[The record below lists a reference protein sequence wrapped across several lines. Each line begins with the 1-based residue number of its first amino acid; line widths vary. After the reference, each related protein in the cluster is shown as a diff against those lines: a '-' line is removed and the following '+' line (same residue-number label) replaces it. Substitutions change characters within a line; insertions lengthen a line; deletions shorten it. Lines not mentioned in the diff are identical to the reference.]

1 MNTGQHFLFATFFI
15 YLLILLIIGWFA
27 WRNTHNLA
35 DYILGGRKLGRWT
48 AALSAGA
55 SDMSGW
61 LLLGLPG
68 FAYLAGFEAI
78 WIAIGLLIGTSL
90 NWWLVA
96 PRLREY
102 SVIKNNALTLP
113 EFFEYHF
120 NDQSHSLRLISAVCI
135 LFFYVFYTSSG
146 LVAGGKL
153 FESVFGL
160 PYHWAVFAGTL
171 AILIYTVFG
180 GFLAVCWTDLFQ
192 GLLMFLALVF
202 VAFGSLKLAGG
213 WDITLATMRI
223 VDPSLLDLWHTTNM
237 QPLTIITI
245 SSLLGWGLGYFGQ
258 PHILTRFMAID
269 SVKNISSARW
279 IAILWTGICLIAA
292 ITVGFTGIAVLETP
306 LTGSNVE
313 KVYIELIAYILH
325 PVPAGICLAAILA
338 AIMSTADSQLL
349 VASSAVT
356 EDIYRTFI
364 KQNASQKD
372 LVNMGRSTVIITAL
386 LAMWM
391 AMEYEQNVLEL
402 VAYAWAGFGA
412 AFGPALLLVLYWKG
426 CTCRGA
432 IAGIITG
439 GLTVILW
446 HKQAGGIFDLYELI
460 PGFLLAALANIFVS
474 YLDRPGNKS
483 APLNSSATY

>member
-1 MNTGQHFLFATFFI
+1 MNTGQHYLFVTFGI
-15 YLLILLIIGWFA
+15 YLLILFIIGWFA

-78 WIAIGLLIGTSL
+78 WIAAGLLIGTCL

-102 SVIKNNALTLP
+102 SEINNNALTLP

-120 NDQSHSLRLISAVCI
+120 NDKSHALRLISAVFI
-135 LFFYVFYTSSG
+135 LFFYIFYTSSG

-160 PYHWAVFAGTL
+160 PYDWAVFAGTA

-180 GFLAVCWTDLFQ
+180 GFLAACWTDLFQ

-202 VAFGSLKLAGG
+202 VAMGSLKLAGG
-213 WDITLATMRI
+213 WDITVATMRI
-223 VDPSLLDLWHTTNM
+223 VDPSLVDLWHTTNM
-237 QPLTIITI
+237 QPLTIMTI
-245 SSLLGWGLGYFGQ
+245 CSLLGWGLGYFGQ

-269 SVKNISSARW
+269 SVHNISPARW
-279 IAILWTGICLIAA
+279 IAIFWTGICLAAA
-292 ITVGFTGIAVLETP
+292 IVVGFAGIAVLETP
-306 LTGSNVE
+306 LNGSDVE

-349 VASSAVT
+349 VTSSAIT
-356 EDIYRTFI
+356 EDVYRTFI
-364 KQNASQKD
+364 RQHASQQD
-372 LVNMGRSTVIITAL
+372 LVRMGRTTVILTAL

-391 AMEYEQNVLEL
+391 AMEYEQNVLDL

-412 AFGPALLLVLYWKG
+412 AFGPALLLALYWKG
-426 CTCRGA
+426 STFRGA

-439 GLTVILW
+439 GLTVIVW
-446 HKQAGGIFDLYELI
+446 HQLDGGIFTLYELI
-460 PGFLLAALANIFVS
+460 PGFMLAALVNIIVCQ
-474 YLDRPGNKS
+474 LDRTDSKLSPQNQS
-483 APLNSSATY
+483 TTL

>member
-1 MNTGQHFLFATFFI
+1 MNNGQLYQWAIFGI
-15 YLLILLIIGWFA
+15 YLLVLFLIGWFA
-27 WRNTHNLA
+27 WRHTHNLA
-35 DYILGGRKLGRWT
+35 DYILGGRRLGRWT

-78 WIAIGLLIGTSL
+78 WIAAGLLAGTSL

-102 SVIKNNALTLP
+102 SERKNNALTLP

-120 NDQSHSLRLISAVCI
+120 NDQSHVLRLLSAVFI
-135 LFFYVFYTSSG
+135 LFFYIFYTSSG

-160 PYHWAVFAGTL
+160 PYHWAVFAGTA

-180 GFLAVCWTDLFQ
+180 GFLAACWTDLFQ
-192 GLLMFLALVF
+192 GLLMFCALVF
-202 VAFGSLKLAGG
+202 VATGSLKLAGG
-213 WDITLATMRI
+213 WDITVATMRI
-223 VDPSLLDLWHTTNM
+223 VDPSLVDMWHTTNM

-245 SSLLGWGLGYFGQ
+245 CSLLGWGLGYFGQ
-258 PHILTRFMAID
+258 PHILIRFMAID
-269 SVKNISSARW
+269 SVSNISSARW
-279 IAILWTGICLIAA
+279 IAISWTGICLTAA
-292 ITVGFTGIAVLETP
+292 IVVGFAGIAVLETP
-306 LTGSNVE
+306 LNGSDVE

-325 PVPAGICLAAILA
+325 PVPASICLAAILA

-356 EDIYRTFI
+356 EDVYRTFFR
-364 KQNASQKD
+364 QHASQQD
-372 LVNMGRSTVIITAL
+372 LVRMGRATVILTAL

-426 CTCRGA
+426 CTRSGA
-432 IAGIITG
+432 IAGIFTG

-446 HKQAGGIFDLYELI
+446 HKLEGGIFDLYELI
-460 PGFLLAALANIFVS
+460 PGFLLATLVNIIFS
-474 YLDRPGNKS
+474 LLDRTGNKLS
-483 APLNSSATY
+483 PQNQLTTH

>member
-1 MNTGQHFLFATFFI
+1 MNSGQFYLYATFAV
-15 YLLILLIIGWFA
+15 YLLILLVIGWFA
-27 WRNTHNLA
+27 WRSTHNLA

-68 FAYLAGFEAI
+68 FAYLAGFDAI
-78 WIAIGLLIGTSL
+78 WVAAGLLVGTSL

-102 SVIKNNALTLP
+102 SVLKNNALTLP
-113 EFFEYHF
+113 EFFEFHF
-120 NDQSHSLRLISAVCI
+120 NDQTRSLRLVCAAFI

-160 PYHWAVFAGTL
+160 PYHWAVLTGTA
-171 AILIYTVFG
+171 AILVYTVFG

-192 GLLMFLALVF
+192 GLLMFFALVF
-202 VAFGSLKLAGG
+202 VALAGLKLAGG
-213 WDITLATMRI
+213 WEITMTTMRI
-223 VDPSLLDLWHTTNM
+223 VDPALVDMWHTGNM
-237 QPLTIITI
+237 QPLTLMSIC
-245 SSLLGWGLGYFGQ
+245 SLLGWGLGYFGQ
-258 PHILTRFMAID
+258 PHILVRFMAIETV
-269 SVKNISSARW
+269 SHIASARW
-279 IAILWTGICLIAA
+279 IAILWTGICLAA
-292 ITVGFTGIAVLETP
+292 ALVVGFASIAVLETP
-306 LTGSNVE
+306 LRGSDAE

-356 EDIYRTFI
+356 EDIYRACFR
-364 KQNASQKD
+364 KHASQQN
-372 LVNMGRSTVIITAL
+372 LVNMGRTTVLLTAL
-386 LAMWM
+386 VAMWL
-391 AMEYEQNVLEL
+391 AMEYQQNVLEL

-412 AFGPALLLVLYWKG
+412 AFGPALLLMLYWKKS
-426 CTCRGA
+426 TRTGA
-432 IAGIITG
+432 ITGIITG

-446 HKQAGGIFDLYELI
+446 HKLEGGIFDLYELI
-460 PGFLLAALANIFVS
+460 PGFLLAVLMNLTVS
-474 YLDRPGNKS
+474 LLDHPGKDSKLQNRYTT
-483 APLNSSATY
+483 L